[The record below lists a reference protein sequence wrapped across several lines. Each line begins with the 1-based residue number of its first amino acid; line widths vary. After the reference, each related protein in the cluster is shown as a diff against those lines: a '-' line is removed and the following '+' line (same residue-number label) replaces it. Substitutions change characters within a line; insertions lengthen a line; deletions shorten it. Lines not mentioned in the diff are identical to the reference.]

1 MSASLNPR
9 RGSDPDASGHRARL
23 GVRKHG
29 ATFTSY
35 GPIPGLV
42 NADLDVFP
50 DSDAPAL
57 RWRISDRIDGWRWE
71 ITEEGGEA

>member
-9 RGSDPDASGHRARL
+9 RGPDPAANDRCPRV

-42 NADLDVFP
+42 NADLDVSP

-71 ITEEGGEA
+71 LTEEGGGA